1 MIYKPPTPC
10 QIFFFFFYWGWST
23 DFFSPRINQYIVKE
37 TIINTDAVVFLINIW
52 IGFIC
57 LLWQYLSDWATI
69 SIHSDYLTDLNDILY
84 S

>member
-10 QIFFFFFYWGWST
+10 QIFFFTEVEAQIFF
-23 DFFSPRINQYIVKE
+23 FRINQYIVKE

-52 IGFIC
+52 IGLIC

>member
-10 QIFFFFFYWGWST
+10 QIFFFFLLRLKHR
-23 DFFSPRINQYIVKE
+23 FFFPRINQYIVKE

-57 LLWQYLSDWATI
+57 LLWQYLSD
-69 SIHSDYLTDLNDILY
+69 
-84 S
+84 

>member
-10 QIFFFFFYWGWST
+10 QIFFLLRLKHRFFF
-23 DFFSPRINQYIVKE
+23 FRINQYIVKE

-52 IGFIC
+52 IGLIC